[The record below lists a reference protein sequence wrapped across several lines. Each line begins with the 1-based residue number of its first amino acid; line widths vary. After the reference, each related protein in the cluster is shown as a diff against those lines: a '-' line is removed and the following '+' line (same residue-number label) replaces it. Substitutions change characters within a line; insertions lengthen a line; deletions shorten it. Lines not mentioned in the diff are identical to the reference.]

1 MQTYI
6 WVSLIL
12 FLAGFTHGL
21 SGFGSV
27 LISLPLLA
35 LLLEIKTVIPI
46 AALAA
51 ATMALMVL
59 VQVRRQFEWKNT
71 APLILGAVPGI
82 VVGVLLLK
90 LLDSEV
96 IHWILG
102 TVLILYALMSLLL
115 GSPSRDP
122 SAGWAYPFGFLA
134 GCAGGAL
141 GAPGP
146 PVIIYTS
153 LRLWTKDQMKA
164 TLQGFF
170 LISGVIIVLSHAVSG
185 LTTGSVLRFYG
196 VALPSLIL
204 GTYVGSRLYGII
216 PEPGYRKVVLFLLA
230 GLGIFMLVGA

>member
-6 WVSLIL
+6 WVCCIL

-35 LLLEIKTVIPI
+35 LLLDIKTVIPI

-51 ATMALMVL
+51 ATMALIVL
-59 VQVRRQFEWKNT
+59 IQVRRQFEWRKT
-71 APLILGAVPGI
+71 APLLVGAVPGI
-82 VVGVLLLK
+82 VLGVLLLK
-90 LLDSEV
+90 LLDGQI

-102 TVLILYALMSLLL
+102 AVLILYSLVSLLT
-115 GSPSRDP
+115 GPPARDP
-122 SAGWAYPFGFLA
+122 SGSWAYPFGFLA
-134 GCAGGAL
+134 GCSGGAL

-153 LRLWTKDQMKA
+153 IRLLSKDQMKA

-170 LISGVIIVLSHAVSG
+170 LVVGAVIVLSHAVSG
-185 LTTGSVLRFYG
+185 FTTGAVLRFYG
-196 VALPSLIL
+196 VALPAIIL
-204 GTYVGSRLYGII
+204 GTYMGSHLYGII
-216 PEPGYRKVVLFLLA
+216 PEEGYRKMILVLLA
-230 GLGIFMLVGA
+230 GLGILMIAGA